1 MSRRALTEDWTIEL
15 DDALH
20 GEVID
25 GSLRFASAGPP
36 TRTIWIAAWNPPAT
50 DDPATT
56 IAWARDTAARTGPP
70 VAQSQ
75 VFEERGADGE
85 ELRYARWY
93 YEPNASPAH
102 WALYAYTARRGGLV
116 QAAFLVDDAAGQGWA
131 LEAWRSL
138 RHRSTAI
145 APPQAPPVLVP
156 PAPASAPPAPVP
168 MPAVA
173 PPAEPVAMPQVAPPA
188 ADAVAMPVV
197 VPVVAPAGA
206 AGAEPA
212 PADPPTLAAF
222 VPDAPDVA
230 PDAAADPAADVVP
243 DAAPDAAPGA
253 SAEAAQDPFPLI
265 PPSAEPTTAAEPA
278 PSAEPTPAAEPAPAV
293 TAAPPFV
300 PPIPAPSDAPTERPD
315 PLSASTPL
323 SALTGEV
330 PVVAAAQEPQ
340 SVESGDPAQQAPP
353 EHPLPPQSAPPLIPP
368 IPAPPAGPP
377 APPAP
382 LTLAQRAEDSLRA
395 RQDAWRQLGQLDEE
409 QIAHVAAAPGVPA
422 ETAPWPTERQGFVRV
437 RRGPWTILASD
448 GLSDASSE
456 ASPLGLGIEV
466 FVEVDDPALTGPMS
480 AVPANWATSLL
491 RQGAQAVAKNG
502 RPMVE
507 WLAANRVGSIEFSGV
522 PVPPAFQARGA
533 QGEPVVGAL
542 IGLLPFALP
551 YQIALPAGPIRL
563 LPITLL
569 TARETDYVRAA
580 GAAGREWLA
589 GALANA
595 GPAHRSTLARQSL
608 I

>member
-15 DDALH
+15 DDALN

-36 TRTIWIAAWNPPAT
+36 TRTIWIAAWNPPVT
-50 DDPATT
+50 DEPSTT

-75 VFEERGADGE
+75 VFEEGGADGE

-93 YEPNASPAH
+93 FEPNASPAH

-116 QAAFLVDDAAGQGWA
+116 QAAFLVEDANGLNWA

-138 RHRSTAI
+138 RHRSTATTP
-145 APPQAPPVLVP
+145 APFGP
-156 PAPASAPPAPVP
+156 PAPFSPPAPFAPPTAPAPFAPPAAEA
-168 MPAVA
+168 PASLASIPSA
-173 PPAEPVAMPQVAPPA
+173 PMPQVAPPA
-188 ADAVAMPVV
+188 EPIAMPQVAPLAEPIAMPVV
-197 VPVVAPAGA
+197 ASEPTPTPEPEPTPEADPSAPA
-206 AGAEPA
+206 E
-212 PADPPTLAAF
+212 PPTLAPF
-222 VPDAPDVA
+222 VRDAPDIALDPEPASLDA
-230 PDAAADPAADVVP
+230 PQPA
-243 DAAPDAAPGA
+243 
-253 SAEAAQDPFPLI
+253 
-265 PPSAEPTTAAEPA
+265 PPQAEPVA
-278 PSAEPTPAAEPAPAV
+278 
-293 TAAPPFV
+293 AAPPFV
-300 PPIPAPSDAPTERPD
+300 PPIPEPAPTPSKPLPYIPSAGRPD
-315 PLSASTPL
+315 PLSPSTPL
-323 SALTGEV
+323 SALTQ
-330 PVVAAAQEPQ
+330 PSAPQ
-340 SVESGDPAQQAPP
+340 PP
-353 EHPLPPQSAPPLIPP
+353 RSAPPLVPP
-368 IPAPPAGPP
+368 IPAPPTGPP
-377 APPAP
+377 APSAP
-382 LTLAQRAEDSLRA
+382 LTLEQRAEDSLRA
-395 RQDAWRQLGQLDEE
+395 RQEAWRQLGQLDQEE
-409 QIAHVAAAPGVPA
+409 IAHVAAAPGAPA
-422 ETAPWPTERQGFVRV
+422 QTVAWPTERQAFIRV
-437 RRGPWTILASD
+437 RRGQWTILSSD
-448 GLSDASSE
+448 GLSDASDE
-456 ASPLGLGIEV
+456 ANPLGLGIEV

-480 AVPANWATSLL
+480 AVPGNWATSLL
-491 RQGAQAVAKNG
+491 RQGAQAIAKNG

-507 WLAANRVGSIEFSGV
+507 WLAANRVGSIEFGGV
-522 PVPPAFQARGA
+522 AVPPAFQARGA

-542 IGLLPFALP
+542 IGVLPFALP